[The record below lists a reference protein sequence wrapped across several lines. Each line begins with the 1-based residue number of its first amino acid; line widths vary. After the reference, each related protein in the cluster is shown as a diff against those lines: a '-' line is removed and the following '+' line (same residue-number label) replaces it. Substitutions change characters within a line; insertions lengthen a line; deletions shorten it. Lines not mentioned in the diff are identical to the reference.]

1 MFVYVFSVFSVS
13 LYSSFNEHL
22 TLSKTILHKVAIQST
37 NLHMQHFTKQM
48 VNKKKQH
55 LVQKNNLMQKC
66 QKCHSCS
73 QRELPEDHL
82 GLQTPP
88 NGGPHVVDGNHH
100 VSLHADTQWENHLPL
115 LDPVFPGDAC

>member
-1 MFVYVFSVFSVS
+1 MFVYVFCVFSVS

-37 NLHMQHFTKQM
+37 NLHMQHFTKQIA
-48 VNKKKQH
+48 NKKKTI
-55 LVQKNNLMQKC
+55 LFRKTTSCRNF
-66 QKCHSCS
+66 SCS

-115 LDPVFPGDAC
+115 LDPVFPGDAR